1 MARYIAWRAIQ
12 TIPLLIG
19 IVVLVFLLVH
29 LAPGDPTAALA
40 GDRADLEYQQRLRE
54 RLGLDQP
61 LAVQLGLYLGTVAR
75 GDLGYSFTYR
85 EPVLDL
91 ILDRLPP
98 TLLLMSVAFV
108 LSAFIGIWVGTWT
121 AARRGSRRW
130 GAVGVAAVAGY
141 SIPSFWLAII
151 LVLFFG
157 AYLRWFPIVG
167 MTSLTSRAT
176 DPLSVG
182 LDIAHHMVLPVLT
195 LTVYYVALI
204 SRLTR
209 SSMNDTLHQDYIL
222 AARGKGLS
230 ERDVVYRHAL
240 RNALLPVVTVLGLQF
255 GAMIAGFVVVE
266 VVFAWPGLG
275 RLTYDAILARDY
287 PVVMGLFIILSI
299 AVILANL
306 LTDVLYAFIDPR
318 IRYA

>member
-1 MARYIAWRAIQ
+1 
-12 TIPLLIG
+12 
-19 IVVLVFLLVH
+19 
-29 LAPGDPTAALA
+29 
-40 GDRADLEYQQRLRE
+40 
-54 RLGLDQP
+54 
-61 LAVQLGLYLGTVAR
+61 
-75 GDLGYSFTYR
+75 
-85 EPVLDL
+85 
-91 ILDRLPP
+91 
-98 TLLLMSVAFV
+98 
-108 LSAFIGIWVGTWT
+108 
-121 AARRGSRRW
+121 
-130 GAVGVAAVAGY
+130 
-141 SIPSFWLAII
+141 
-151 LVLFFG
+151 
-157 AYLRWFPIVG
+157 

-182 LDIAHHMVLPVLT
+182 LNIAHHMVLPVLT

>member
-108 LSAFIGIWVGTWT
+108 LSAFIGIWVGTVDGRAT
-121 AARRGSRRW
+121 RFAALGGSRR
-130 GAVGVAAVAGY
+130 GGRRR
-141 SIPSFWLAII
+141 L
-151 LVLFFG
+151 LH
-157 AYLRWFPIVG
+157 PIV
-167 MTSLTSRAT
+167 LAR
-176 DPLSVG
+176 
-182 LDIAHHMVLPVLT
+182 HHPRPVLRCVPP
-195 LTVYYVALI
+195 LVPDFPSA
-204 SRLTR
+204 
-209 SSMNDTLHQDYIL
+209 
-222 AARGKGLS
+222 
-230 ERDVVYRHAL
+230 
-240 RNALLPVVTVLGLQF
+240 
-255 GAMIAGFVVVE
+255 
-266 VVFAWPGLG
+266 
-275 RLTYDAILARDY
+275 
-287 PVVMGLFIILSI
+287 
-299 AVILANL
+299 
-306 LTDVLYAFIDPR
+306 
-318 IRYA
+318 